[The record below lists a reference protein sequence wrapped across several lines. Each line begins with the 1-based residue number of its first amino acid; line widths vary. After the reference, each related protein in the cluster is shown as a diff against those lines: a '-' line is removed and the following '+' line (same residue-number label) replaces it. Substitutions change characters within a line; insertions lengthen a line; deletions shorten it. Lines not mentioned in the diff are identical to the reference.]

1 MRTPPRRLLA
11 LAATLGVALPSCSD
25 APTPEDLL
33 ALRRE
38 VNVLRDSL
46 VSTGRRPGA
55 LVADAGAARDEV
67 VIGLRTDMVVEV
79 LSAVAS
85 RYLSD
90 VRLHLRDDVRVGA
103 GDDVKVSLGLF
114 DVTVGSWDLDVTIER
129 IDARLMADSILLSVP
144 DSQRL
149 AVTVPVHVL
158 DGSGDA
164 VIDFRWD
171 ASRVTSLVCGDF
183 AIRERF
189 SGTVEP
195 RVHRVEGYFRLEA
208 DSAGVRAVPVLSER
222 MSVSP
227 RPTEA
232 AWRRVRTILAD
243 QDRIFNCGLA
253 ISKED
258 MEARLRE
265 LLERG
270 FRFDLPGSLLRPAPL
285 PASVVD
291 RVEVAGRSIGVTVES
306 RPPRLDPVW
315 VWLAARV
322 GLEGR
327 PGG

>member
-1 MRTPPRRLLA
+1 MRAGLVRGLVLV
-11 LAATLGVALPSCSD
+11 ATLGVALPSCSD
-25 APTPEDLL
+25 GPTAEDLL
-33 ALRRE
+33 ALRQE
-38 VNVLRDSL
+38 VDLLRDSL
-46 VSTGRRPGA
+46 ASTGRRPDA
-55 LVADAGAARDEV
+55 LVAGARAARDEV
-67 VIGLRTDMVVEV
+67 VIGLRTEMVVEV
-79 LSAVAS
+79 LSAAAS

-90 VRLHLRDDVRVGA
+90 VRLHLRDDVPVSA

-114 DVTVGSWDLDVTIER
+114 DVTVGSWELDVTIER
-129 IDARLMADSILLSVP
+129 IDARLRADSILLSVP

-149 AVTVPVHVL
+149 AVTVPVRVL

-164 VIDFRWD
+164 IIDFRWD
-171 ASRVTSLVCGDF
+171 ASRVTSVVCGDF

-195 RVHRVEGYFRLEA
+195 RVHRVEGYFQLEV
-208 DSAGVRAVPVLSER
+208 DSAGVRAVPILSER

-232 AWRRVRTILAD
+232 AWDRVRAILAD

-270 FRFDLPGSLLRPAPL
+270 FRFDLPRSLLRPAPL

-306 RPPRLDPVW
+306 RPPRLDPDW

-322 GLEGR
+322 GVEGR